1 MMMAYAGHA
10 SNVRVERTPSICFG
24 EGGALAELLS
34 LFEESVDDASSVEGE
49 RHALAINDEDSNLH
63 GIQVLIDSLLIIPSG
78 F

>member
-1 MMMAYAGHA
+1 
-10 SNVRVERTPSICFG
+10 
-24 EGGALAELLS
+24 
-34 LFEESVDDASSVEGE
+34 VDDASSVEGE

>member
-10 SNVRVERTPSICFG
+10 SNVRVEHTPRTCFG

-34 LFEESVDDASSVEGE
+34 LFEKSVDDASSVEGE
-49 RHALAINDEDSNLH
+49 RHALAINDKGSNLH
-63 GIQVLIDSLLIIPSG
+63 GIQVLTA

>member
-34 LFEESVDDASSVEGE
+34 LF
-49 RHALAINDEDSNLH
+49 
-63 GIQVLIDSLLIIPSG
+63 
-78 F
+78 